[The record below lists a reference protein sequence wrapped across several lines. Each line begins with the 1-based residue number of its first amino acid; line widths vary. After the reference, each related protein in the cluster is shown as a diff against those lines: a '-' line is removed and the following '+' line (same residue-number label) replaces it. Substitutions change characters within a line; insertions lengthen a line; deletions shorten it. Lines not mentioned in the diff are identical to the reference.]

1 MSKITVDDKACI
13 LCGAC
18 ANVCVS
24 AQVYDMGSRAAVA
37 ARPEACW
44 GCGQCVSVCPVD
56 AIDHDDFP
64 LDKCPP
70 IDERHLPPIY
80 DLVNLFRSR
89 RSNRTFSD
97 RDVSRDLVR
106 ELVSIG
112 RWAPTAGNN
121 QGLDWVAI
129 DDRTRIAELSGATV
143 RALLRWASWARNP
156 IVRLAM
162 RLLLGRESAQAAS
175 RSLAGARSLAD
186 RARGGIDPIFY
197 RAPVLL
203 IGHTRPRS
211 PFSRD
216 DAIYATYNL
225 MLAAERHGLAT
236 CQIGLF
242 HLPLARSRKLRRAAS
257 LPEGRVPQVCL
268 VLGYPQYQFRRMVLR
283 RIPDLVWNP
292 R

>member
-18 ANVCVS
+18 ANVC
-24 AQVYDMGSRAAVA
+24 AGAHVYELGNRSAVA
-37 ARPEACW
+37 VRPEACW

-70 IDERHLPPIY
+70 IDERHLPPID
-80 DLVNLFRSR
+80 DLLNLFRSR

-97 RDVSRDLVR
+97 RDVSRELVR
-106 ELVSIG
+106 ELVSVG
-112 RWAPTAGNN
+112 RWAPTASNN
-121 QGLDWVAI
+121 QGLDWTAI
-129 DDRTRIAELSGATV
+129 DDRTRIAELSEATV
-143 RALLRWASWARNP
+143 RTLLRVARMARNP
-156 IVRLAM
+156 LVRLIL
-162 RLLLGRESAQAAS
+162 RLVLGRENAQAA
-175 RSLAGARSLAD
+175 RRGLAGAQSLAD
-186 RARGGIDPIFY
+186 RAQEGVDPIFY

-203 IGHTRPRS
+203 IGHTKPS
-211 PFSRD
+211 SMFGRD

-242 HLPLARSRKLRRAAS
+242 QLPLARSRKLRRAAS

>member
-18 ANVCVS
+18 ASVCAS
-24 AQVYDMGSRAAVA
+24 AHVYDLGTRTAVA

-70 IDERHLPPIY
+70 IDERHLPSVE
-80 DLVNLFRSR
+80 DLVHLFRSR

-97 RDVSRDLVR
+97 RDVSRELIR

-121 QGLDWVAI
+121 QGIDWIAI
-129 DDRTRIAELSGATV
+129 DDRTRIAELSQATV
-143 RALLRWASWARNP
+143 RALLRAA
-156 IVRLAM
+156 RLARAPFVRFLL
-162 RLLLGRESAQAAS
+162 RLILGKDNARAAA
-175 RSLAGARSLAD
+175 RSLRGAQSLAD
-186 RARGGIDPIFY
+186 RARDGGDPIFY
-197 RAPVLL
+197 RAPVVLV
-203 IGHTRPRS
+203 GHTKRKS

-216 DAIYATYNL
+216 DAIYAAYNI

-242 HLPLARSRKLRRAAS
+242 QLPLERSRKLRRAVP
-257 LPEGRVPQVCL
+257 LPEGRSPQVCL
-268 VLGYPQYQFRRMVLR
+268 VLGYPQYQFRRVVLR
-283 RIPDLVWNP
+283 RTPDLVWNP